1 METLFLLEKD
11 QRFKDSIILLIISV
25 YNQNRR
31 EKKMEQR
38 SRNRSTQHGERT
50 LTGTVLH
57 GKIRRF
63 RWDQNGAV
71 GDRVRP

>member
-1 METLFLLEKD
+1 
-11 QRFKDSIILLIISV
+11 
-25 YNQNRR
+25 
-31 EKKMEQR
+31 MEQR

-50 LTGTVLH
+50 LTRTVLH
-57 GKIRRF
+57 EKIRRF